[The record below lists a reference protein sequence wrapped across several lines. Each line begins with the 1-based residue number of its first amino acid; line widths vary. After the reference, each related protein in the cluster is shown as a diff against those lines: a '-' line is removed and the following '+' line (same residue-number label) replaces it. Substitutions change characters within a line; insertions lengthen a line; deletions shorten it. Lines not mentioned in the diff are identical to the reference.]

1 MSTLPLGRAL
11 ELMDWIGLAG
21 VGLNLLMLTLAQ
33 NGKADK
39 KGKKPWAAD
48 RPVPVRRVCVCLPW
62 LCSSVATN
70 PAR

>member
-21 VGLNLLMLTLAQ
+21 VGLNLLMLSLAQ

-48 RPVPVRRVCVCLPW
+48 RPVPVRALSAPAI
-62 LCSSVATN
+62 CSGRLSWS
-70 PAR
+70 